1 MSMSR
6 NFATFSNLLF
16 AASILLGIFLPQ
28 AAFITFFLILPAMMV
43 ILMVTLLR
51 FPPGFFRKPRALLPG
66 ALLGSFMNYLIFGN
80 LIILESLFLIRN
92 ENMWIGMILIA
103 AVPAAVAIVPMTDKL
118 RGQLP
123 SALSGFAGTYVA
135 ALILIPVIG
144 AAFLKYIPMS
154 YDKLIVLF
162 LSLVG
167 LPLIASR
174 IAVDKSFAPFIKN
187 HEGIIT
193 DVCFF
198 IIFYTLTA
206 KNAPKIRQWPL
217 EILLISVIAV
227 SSIII
232 ISIILWLIYKF
243 YRLPRQKF
251 IPLLLLGTMK
261 NYGLAG
267 SIALYVFSADAALP
281 ALIFSIFMFIFG
293 NVLKFFTPYTTEET
307 IPTPENQN

>member
-1 MSMSR
+1 MSMIR
-6 NFATFSNLLF
+6 NLATLSNLLF

-28 AAFITFFLILPAMMV
+28 AALVTFFLILPAMMI

-80 LIILESLFLIRN
+80 LIILGGLFLIRN
-92 ENMWIGMILIA
+92 ENIWIGMILIA
-103 AVPAAVAIVPMTDKL
+103 AVPAAVAIVPMTDRL
-118 RGQLP
+118 RGQMP
-123 SALSGFAGTYVA
+123 ATLSGFAGTYVA

-174 IAVDKSFAPFIKN
+174 IAVDRSFAPFIKN
-187 HEGIIT
+187 HEGVIT

-198 IIFYTLTA
+198 MVFYTLAA
-206 KNAPKIRQWPL
+206 KNAPKIRQVTNRKTTTATP
-217 EILLISVIAV
+217 ITA
-227 SSIII
+227 
-232 ISIILWLIYKF
+232 
-243 YRLPRQKF
+243 PRSCLRTSRWAGGCRRSAGAR
-251 IPLLLLGTMK
+251 PSLG
-261 NYGLAG
+261 AH
-267 SIALYVFSADAALP
+267 P
-281 ALIFSIFMFIFG
+281 
-293 NVLKFFTPYTTEET
+293 
-307 IPTPENQN
+307 